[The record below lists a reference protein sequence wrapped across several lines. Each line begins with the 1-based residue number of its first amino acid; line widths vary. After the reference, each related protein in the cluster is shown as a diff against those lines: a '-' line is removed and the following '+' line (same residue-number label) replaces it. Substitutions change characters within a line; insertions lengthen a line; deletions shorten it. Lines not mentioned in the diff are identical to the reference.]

1 MRLDE
6 MVIKANVD
14 GKTYFCNGTEL
25 EYSRENGFTKT
36 DGTSLLQSIS
46 LDVCPSVCVTGWKE
60 KPKRHLT
67 VSEAEKELDCV
78 IDTPDISKLFRSM
91 SEHPNNGRNVIIV
104 YSDRDINTNS
114 YGFYGTG
121 DNCWRWSFGNNN
133 RICYNGSVYWIDMA
147 DLIKPLPKE

>member
-6 MVIKANVD
+6 MIITANANN
-14 GKTYFCNGTEL
+14 KTYFCNGTDL

-46 LDVCPSVCVTGWKE
+46 LDFCPSVCVVGWKE

-78 IDTPDISKLFRSM
+78 IDTPDISKLFISTDVLPEDGLKLVLFGESRR
-91 SEHPNNGRNVIIV
+91 HC
-104 YSDRDINTNS
+104 YS
-114 YGFYGTG
+114 GFYDATAKA
-121 DNCWRWSFGNNN
+121 WRTEYSGAMVTKPSLYIKWS
-133 RICYNGSVYWIDMA
+133 
-147 DLIKPLPKE
+147 DLIKFIPKE